1 MGAKSFIMI
10 GVALVCAA
18 LSIFSGK
25 TWLDRQASARLQQID
40 QMNAKATPAPV
51 VTETIVI
58 AAKPLK
64 FGMPLTRDMLRE
76 MPWPAGHRPHG
87 SFARIDDV
95 LPKDTKRTVLAAM
108 TENEM
113 VLAPKITGPGQRA
126 GLAAILEE
134 GMKAVTLKAADA
146 KGVAGFVLPGDR
158 VDVLLTRNQGV
169 ENSTS
174 DILLQNVRVLAVDQ
188 SADQTTSMPVVF
200 RLVTLEVAAQHAQ
213 MVALAES
220 IGDVSLVLRRAGD
233 AHADE
238 AKRLTASELT
248 RLIGAISAPD
258 STASFAPAKRAS
270 AVVSVTRGSERKDYT
285 VPGQAHP

>member
-18 LSIFSGK
+18 LSILSGK

-40 QMNAKATPAPV
+40 QMNTRAAPAPI

-76 MPWPAGHRPHG
+76 LPWPAGQRPHG
-87 SFARIDDV
+87 SFARIDEV
-95 LPKDTKRTVLAAM
+95 LPKDMKRTVLAAM
-108 TENEM
+108 AENEM
-113 VLAPKITGPGQRA
+113 VLAPKLTGPGQRA
-126 GLAAILEE
+126 GLAALLED

-158 VDVLLTRNQGV
+158 VDVLLTRHQTP
-169 ENSTS
+169 ETAHT

-188 SADQTTSMPVVF
+188 SADQTTSTPAVF

-220 IGDVSLVLRRAGD
+220 IGDVSLILRRAGD
-233 AHADE
+233 AHTDE
-238 AKRLTASELT
+238 TRRLSVSELS
-248 RLIGAISAPD
+248 RLIGAVSAPD
-258 STASFAPAKRAS
+258 STASFAPAKRNS
-270 AVVSVTRGSERKDYT
+270 AIISVTRGAERKDYT